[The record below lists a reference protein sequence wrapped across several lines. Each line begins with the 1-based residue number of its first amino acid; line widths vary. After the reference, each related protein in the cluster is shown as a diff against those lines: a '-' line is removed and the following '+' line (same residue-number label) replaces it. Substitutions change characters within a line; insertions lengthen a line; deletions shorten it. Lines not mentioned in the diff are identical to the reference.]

1 MPRVTACT
9 VVAKNYLPAA
19 RVLARSYLE
28 HHEGHRFVI
37 LVIDAP
43 WGSVADEDGVRVV
56 GPDAAGIGELD
67 YLRMATAYSVTEL
80 ATAVKPYLL
89 RRQREQS
96 DVVMYIDPDIKVFAP
111 MPELAELAV
120 EHGIVLTPHFLEPL
134 PRDGK
139 EPSEAVIMGTGIF
152 NLGFVATG
160 PGSEPFLDFWAE
172 RLRHDAIVAPER
184 QLFTDQ
190 RWVDQV
196 PALFRNHVLRDPGF
210 NVAYWNLHERSIQK
224 RDGKY
229 FADGHPLRF
238 FHFSGYRPEHPWLL
252 TYHCQRRPRILLSEN
267 PDLKAVC
274 DDYGT
279 ALQANG
285 YAETLDAI
293 PYGFNKMADGSKLSP
308 TMRGMFRD
316 AWIKAEVPHERISKH
331 DNEIPP
337 HAFGPDE
344 GLGFRRWLTSPAT
357 QGQAAAGLSR
367 ITVAV
372 YEARTDLQLAFPD
385 VLGADADDFRAWCR
399 TSGVTEGMLPEWGLP
414 VDPKPVRE
422 PVDEFGVN
430 MLGYLTAE
438 LGLGEMGRIVHDA
451 IELAGVPIVSVV
463 EDRLVSN
470 RTNVDHQGTMG
481 EPKFPVSL
489 LAVNADQTK
498 AVLGNHPGVGHHRY
512 RIGLWAWE
520 LEDFPEWLHSA
531 FALVDEVWTVSDFC
545 REAIARHSPVT
556 VKTIPVP
563 VRDPGE
569 PAPAPVGGPV
579 QFLFA
584 FDFNSIGQR
593 KNPWGAVTAF
603 QQAFEGRDDVRLV
616 IKAINGKLHPLSAE
630 RLRVLAAD
638 DPRIELLERYLTVQE
653 LHDLYADSTAYI
665 SLHRSEGFGLT
676 VAEAMAR
683 ALPVISTDYSS
694 TTEFFDSRVGW
705 PIPYE
710 LTEVGK
716 GNFPYH
722 ENAVWADPDLAA
734 AAHAMREIADNPAEA
749 RRRGLAAREYVLRTR
764 SMDAAAEWMR
774 EQLTSAY
781 DSWRANRYATAEQA
795 TTVDPLQPLRDSK
808 QALLWQPEAG
818 APSRLPGAPAMRR
831 AVLRVIDHYDVHQRK
846 VMGALIEGV
855 EDTSAQML
863 ARIEAMEH
871 TFATRLDEVTK
882 NLDEVTKNVAKNI
895 ERLERA
901 PDLTAALR
909 EIAQAGERVGED
921 LNDVRESISG
931 VRDQVEAAE
940 QRHHQMFADRDVR
953 IDQDERT
960 LQQMK
965 RDLTA
970 VHTAARLDHA
980 PVPRGAQVV
989 LCDAGALLVPED
1001 DVVLPWLAYH
1011 RSWEVSEADLMA
1023 ELIGEGA
1030 FLDIGAHV
1038 GYHTLRLMQRTSTPI
1053 AAVAVEANPMNA
1065 DYLLRNVSVVLPA
1078 EVAERVTVLP
1088 IAAWDSDTEVVLVQ
1102 EEEFNSGDH
1111 RVRESS
1117 GDDDTT
1123 GVVVPAVRLD
1133 GRPEVNGQR
1142 ISLVKV
1148 DLQGRDHRALAG
1160 LSEVLERDRP
1170 HVVCEFCPGAIA
1182 ELGDDA
1188 AEVLVTYRKLGY
1200 HLVPV
1205 DDNGP
1210 VTGEH
1215 SDEELITM
1223 ADSAETKFITLWL
1236 RPL

>member
-1 MPRVTACT
+1 MPSVTACT

-19 RVLARSYLE
+19 RVLARSYLD

-43 WGSVADEDGVRVV
+43 WGSIADEDGVQVL
-56 GPDAAGIGELD
+56 GPDATGIDELD
-67 YLRMATAYSVTEL
+67 YLRMATAYSLTEL

-89 RRQREQS
+89 RQQREQS

-111 MPELAELAV
+111 MPELAELAM

-160 PGSEPFLDFWAE
+160 PGSEPFLDFWAV

-210 NVAYWNLHERSIQK
+210 NVAYWNLHERSVHKQ
-224 RDGKY
+224 DGKY
-229 FADGHPLRF
+229 FADGKPLRF

-267 PDLKAVC
+267 PDLKAIC

-279 ALQANG
+279 ALHTNG

-293 PYGFNKMADGSKLSP
+293 PYGFNKMSDGSKLSP

-316 AWIKAEVPHERISKH
+316 AWIKVEVEHERVSKQ
-331 DNEIPP
+331 DTEIPP
-337 HAFGPDE
+337 HAFGED
-344 GLGFRRWLTSPAT
+344 GGRAFREWLTSPAT
-357 QGQAAAGLSR
+357 PGQAAAGLSR
-367 ITVAV
+367 MIMAV
-372 YEARTDLQLAFPD
+372 FEARTDLQLAFPD

-399 TSGVTEGMLPEWGLP
+399 TSGINEGMLPEWGLP
-414 VDPKPVRE
+414 TEPKPVRE

-470 RTNVDHQGTMG
+470 RTNVDHQGTLG

-489 LAVNADQTK
+489 VAVNADQTH
-498 AVLGNHPGVGHHRY
+498 AVLGHHPGVGHHRY

-545 REAIARHSPVT
+545 RDAIAKHSSVPVR
-556 VKTIPVP
+556 TIPVP

-569 PAPAPVGGPV
+569 PDPVPTGGPA

-593 KNPWGAVTAF
+593 KNPWGAITAF
-603 QQAFEGRDDVRLV
+603 QRAFEGRDDVRLV

-630 RLRVLAAD
+630 RLRVLASS

-653 LHDLYADSTAYI
+653 LHDLYANSTAYV

-722 ENAVWADPDLAA
+722 ETAVWADPDLDAA
-734 AAHAMREIADNPAEA
+734 AQAMREIADDPAEA
-749 RRRGLAAREYVLRTR
+749 RRRGLAAREYILRTR
-764 SMDAAAEWMR
+764 SMTAAATWMR
-774 EQLTSAY
+774 EQLTNAY
-781 DSWRANRYATAEQA
+781 EKWRSDRDTTAVQEQEA
-795 TTVDPLQPLRDSK
+795 DPLQPLRESK

-818 APSRLPGAPAMRR
+818 APSRLPGAPAMRK
-831 AVLRVIDHYDVHQRK
+831 AVLRMIDHYDVHQRK
-846 VMGALIEGV
+846 VMGTLVGGV
-855 EDTSAQML
+855 EGTAAQML
-863 ARIEAMEH
+863 ARMEAMEQAL
-871 TFATRLDEVTK
+871 TTRLDEVTR
-882 NLDEVTKNVAKNI
+882 NMAKSI
-895 ERLERA
+895 ERLENRE
-901 PDLTAALR
+901 PDLTGLQQ
-909 EIAQAGERVGED
+909 EIAQVNARVGED
-921 LNDVRESISG
+921 FAAVRESISG

-940 QRHHQMFADRDVR
+940 QRHHEMFADRDVR

-970 VHTAARLDHA
+970 VHTSARLSHA
-980 PVPRGAQVV
+980 PVPDGAQVV
-989 LCDAGALLVPED
+989 LCDAGALLVPDD
-1001 DVVLPWLAYH
+1001 DVVLPWLEYH

-1038 GYHTLRLMQRTSTPI
+1038 GYHTLRLMQRTSATI
-1053 AAVAVEANPMNA
+1053 TAVAVEANPVNA
-1065 DYLLRNVSVVLPA
+1065 DYLQRNVAAVLPA
-1078 EVAERVTVLP
+1078 EVAQRVTVLP
-1088 IAAWDSDTEVVLVQ
+1088 IAAWDSNTEVVLVQ

-1111 RVRESS
+1111 RVHENS
-1117 GDDDTT
+1117 GDGSTG

-1133 GRPEVNGQR
+1133 GRPEVNGR
-1142 ISLVKV
+1142 RVSLVKV

-1160 LSEVLERDRP
+1160 LSDVLERDRP
-1170 HVVCEFCPGAIA
+1170 HVVCEFCPDAIT

-1200 HLVPV
+1200 HVVPV

-1210 VTGEH
+1210 VTGDY